1 MRRYLDDELVLGID
15 GDSIQSLTGAMI
27 PEVRPTGA
35 FTHLGTPY
43 HNKHLHSTH
52 TLSQEP
58 MYLIL
63 NTAIS
68 HRWGMPEPCPADT
81 CSACWHCYDCTN
93 PGEASAPAILQPIVA
108 AMCVMISPV
117 TNCRVPVCPARR
129 AQRVSRS
136 PRRDARRLHQ
146 TVPGP
151 RRRYAHAELLPA
163 LAPHRRVYRPARR

>member
-1 MRRYLDDELVLGID
+1 VETITILSDSLVILLRTLPRYLDDELVLGID

-43 HNKHLHSTH
+43 HNKRLHYTH
-52 TLSQEP
+52 ALSQEP

-93 PGEASAPAILQPIVA
+93 PGEASATAILQPLVA
-108 AMCVMISPV
+108 AMCFDDF
-117 TNCRVPVCPARR
+117 AR
-129 AQRVSRS
+129 
-136 PRRDARRLHQ
+136 H
-146 TVPGP
+146 
-151 RRRYAHAELLPA
+151 
-163 LAPHRRVYRPARR
+163 

>member
-1 MRRYLDDELVLGID
+1 LRGTTTTSSSGSQERTDICTGTGEETITILSDSLVILLRTLRRYLDDELVLGID

-35 FTHLGTPY
+35 FTHLGTPS
-43 HNKHLHSTH
+43 HNKRLHYTH
-52 TLSQEP
+52 ALPQEP

-93 PGEASAPAILQPIVA
+93 PGEASATAILQPPR
-108 AMCVMISPV
+108 CS
-117 TNCRVPVCPARR
+117 NVC
-129 AQRVSRS
+129 
-136 PRRDARRLHQ
+136 
-146 TVPGP
+146 
-151 RRRYAHAELLPA
+151 
-163 LAPHRRVYRPARR
+163 